1 MEKMEKGTI
10 KNAVVL
16 TLFGVALILLASA
29 LSGGKDG
36 RQAGNDSDIKE
47 EGQQAGGNISFS
59 QESGAYEEEFL
70 LELKADKGT
79 IFYTLDGSSPI
90 DSDTRIEYGE
100 PIAVNDRSGD
110 ENVVSAVEPVLF
122 DSVNVQWDEKKKEYS
137 STVSVPPKEDVDKLT
152 VVKAALQ
159 KEDGSYT
166 AVQTNSYFVGPMTGH
181 IKGIEES
188 CRAAGMD
195 LAVISISM
203 EYDDLF
209 DSEKGI
215 YVKGDIFDKAL
226 AAYQEKKEI
235 YEWQGVDT
243 SRSLDANYKQR
254 GKEWERPAHIDYFE
268 SDGKKTECKL
278 QQDCGIRIQGNYS
291 RSDLQKGFRLRAD
304 TDYGEND
311 FTYSFFGDD
320 AVNDEGKAIGKFKKL
335 VLRNGGNCAFTTK
348 FSDTYWQSMLK
359 DMEVETQASRPCVV
373 YLNGEYWGLY
383 ILQEDYDDNYFQ
395 ETHGVDNNAVVAYK
409 GDAERYAI
417 GYKLDEGELPQGE
430 SEYYYFGEL
439 LDFYRN
445 HDDLT
450 DEEDYQEFIRL
461 VDEESVRD
469 YFAVNIWVNNKW
481 DWPGKNWT
489 AWKVTETDADNPYAD
504 GRWRLCFYDM
514 DFGGVSGAGDA
525 YTNTVKEDNYQ
536 EYGLL
541 DRNTRNPVVLMYV
554 YLMSNE
560 GFRKDFIAKLQSLSE
575 QEFQSE
581 KAIDNCTKFKDIYE
595 PLYHQ
600 FYTRYMGGEQADGLV
615 DNAVNGSYA
624 SYSCIVD
631 FLEERENHIQDM
643 VDWIEEY
650 YEED

>member
-1 MEKMEKGTI
+1 MKRGTI
-10 KNAVVL
+10 KNVVIL
-16 TLFGVALILLASA
+16 TLLGVALVLIAAVLPR
-29 LSGGKDG
+29 GKDSK
-36 RQAGNDSDIKE
+36 QAKDGLEVE
-47 EGQQAGGNISFS
+47 EDISFS
-59 QESGAYEEEFL
+59 KTSGAYAEEFS
-70 LELKADKGT
+70 LELKTGKGA
-79 IFYTLDGSSPI
+79 IFYTLDGSNPI
-90 DSDTRIEYGE
+90 DSDTRIEYAE
-100 PIAVNDRSGD
+100 PITVNDRSGD
-110 ENVVSAVEPVLF
+110 ENVVSAVEPILF
-122 DSVNVQWDEKKKEYS
+122 DSVNVSWDEKKEEYS
-137 STVSVPPKEDVDKLT
+137 STVSVPEKEDVDKLT
-152 VVKAALQ
+152 VVKAVVQ

-166 AVQTNSYFVGPMTGH
+166 AVYTNSYFVGAMTEH
-181 IKGIEES
+181 IQGIEES
-188 CRAAGMD
+188 CEAAGKD

-203 EYDDLF
+203 KYDDLF
-209 DSEKGI
+209 DAEKGI
-215 YVKGDIFDKAL
+215 YVKGDIFDKGL
-226 AAYQEKKEI
+226 ADYQEKKEI
-235 YEWQGVDT
+235 YEWQGVDIC
-243 SRSLDANYKQR
+243 RSMDANYKQR

-268 SDGKKTECKL
+268 SNGKEMECKL

-304 TDYGEND
+304 KDYGDND
-311 FTYSFFGDD
+311 FVYSFFDD
-320 AVNDEGKAIGKFKKL
+320 AVNDEGKPIGKFKKL

-359 DMEVETQASRPCVV
+359 DMDVETQASRPCVV

-383 ILQEDYDDNYFQ
+383 ILQEDYDDNYFE

-409 GDAERYAI
+409 GDAERYSI

-430 SEYYYFGEL
+430 NESYYFKEL
-439 LDFYRN
+439 TDFYRN
-445 HDDLT
+445 HDDLK

-489 AWKVTETDADNPYAD
+489 AWKVTETDESNPYAD
-504 GRWRLCFYDM
+504 GRWRLCFYDL
-514 DFGGVSGAGDA
+514 DFGGVSGVGDA
-525 YTNTVKEDNYQ
+525 YVNTVKEDNYQ

-541 DRNTRNPVVLMYV
+541 DRNTKNPVVLMYV

-575 QEFQSE
+575 QEFESE
-581 KAIDNCTKFKDIYE
+581 KAIANCTKFKDIYE

-600 FYTRYMGGEQADGLV
+600 FYTRYMGKEQADGLV
-615 DNAVNGSYA
+615 KNAVDGHYA

-631 FLEERENHIQDM
+631 FLKERKNHIQDM

-650 YEED
+650 YEEN